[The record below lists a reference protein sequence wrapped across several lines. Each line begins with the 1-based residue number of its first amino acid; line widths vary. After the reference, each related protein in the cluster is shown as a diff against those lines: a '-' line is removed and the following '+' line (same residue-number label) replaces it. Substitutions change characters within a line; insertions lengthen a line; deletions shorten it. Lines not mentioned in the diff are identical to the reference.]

1 MCVSK
6 KTKQK
11 KKTKHF
17 AAINYFKKKSQTET
31 RHIPWFC
38 GIFFFMVE
46 KFF

>member
-17 AAINYFKKKSQTET
+17 AAINYCRWSK
-31 RHIPWFC
+31 IV
-38 GIFFFMVE
+38 I
-46 KFF
+46 